1 MPLPHWLATG
11 PHPDGIESAK
21 LQAMLNSE
29 LISRYC
35 WTVDDPPSTYTIK
48 DFFRTVVST
57 VSDLRTQSKLATKGG
72 ERTTVAIW
80 LRLLFSLGTCIGDDV
95 ILLEETTF
103 IKPRR
108 RAGTRSMADV
118 EGIAIF
124 MATYGIDSEY
134 LCRKSPSPATNAGN
148 VAPSAPSPIARSSP
162 SLQSSAR
169 CDVECEG
176 LSEYRHSAPHS
187 SMSVDQCDK
196 SKYEYNNQR
205 SRSSDISVS
214 MNSEDPFRLSSAA
227 HEDTEHRSKTRSLT
241 TESSGES
248 NGLRSV
254 FLDKW
259 VNVPLQAQ
267 MIPTRG
273 MCSRLALPVFV
284 VADEGTI
291 MPLIR
296 SMLYQRYV
304 LGIREPAVGF
314 IGSRTGTEF
323 RVIIGWLNSDTMP
336 GSDLPSAHVAFN
348 HDPCGTPNSSLG
360 TFDLTEP
367 LSAFS
372 MAQFIMQVSH
382 HFLSALH
389 ATPVGGNYVDMLS
402 WRNDGIDHEFY
413 LGEQWKERVTRW
425 ARGVCDGED
434 SSDIE
439 EEDIDNTPNT
449 SKLQKHVQ
457 TPKSTSI
464 RSAKRDQA
472 GSKKDEGS
480 VIKTRYSNSSFA
492 ALPNQGLSSSES
504 TSNWLFER
512 SAFTISCV
520 KLGQSDDESV
530 EIDAMIDKYQEITES
545 VWPPEWK
552 SLDDLPSVDSSV
564 QSRRNKLFQNYD
576 PHIKN
581 FTTSFGA
588 MDADT
593 IAILL
598 SRFHAILNASLGA
611 FSRETAAATLGANES
626 ERRHDWDSLLTSVY
640 VADLAHPETI
650 VHGALLE
657 RTLNSARND
666 AADEID
672 EFVAKQERLAQQY
685 AGLCF
690 DALTFARKTFPD
702 TSVAVQQC
710 SAAYTDAFSQRLA
723 VAARLDA
730 DTQKMVT
737 QHSRLDPE
745 TARCDAILVVQCRI
759 DTMQWLQVDLSKCR
773 QKFDLI
779 VHSAEG
785 KARSNDRVGATKAQ
799 PTSGEERHLLH
810 DPFHFTPQ
818 KAIQGDPS
826 IRFDS
831 LSLPILIAEY
841 KKKDDSGIF
850 KAVNQCRIYLVSAV
864 RFLEALGITDQP
876 VFGLVTKGAEGSIFM
891 AWLNGKTEKI
901 YIIDRNV
908 KTFDL
913 TNPLDAFQFA
923 TILVRLSQHAQGLK
937 TKFEDEDY
945 QSTLREK
952 FKSGIPQWS
961 KRFQNMDVKAMQN
974 EDITRS
980 MADVVIKN

>member
-1 MPLPHWLATG
+1 VNFSLMDSNEVSLHSVTNDWPDAIGSIARLLAMPLPHWLATG
-11 PHPDGIESAK
+11 PHPDGIESAN

-29 LISRYC
+29 LISRYR
-35 WTVDDPPSTYTIK
+35 WTVDDPSSTYTIK

-57 VSDLRTQSKLATKGG
+57 VSDLRTQSKLATEGG

-95 ILLEETTF
+95 ILFT
-103 IKPRR
+103 
-108 RAGTRSMADV
+108 
-118 EGIAIF
+118 
-124 MATYGIDSEY
+124 
-134 LCRKSPSPATNAGN
+134 
-148 VAPSAPSPIARSSP
+148 IARSTP
-162 SLQSSAR
+162 SLPSSAR

-176 LSEYRHSAPHS
+176 SGEYRHSAPRS
-187 SMSVDQCDK
+187 SMSVDQCDE
-196 SKYEYNNQR
+196 SEYERNNHHA
-205 SRSSDISVS
+205 RSSNRSVS
-214 MNSEDPFRLSSAA
+214 MSSEDLSRLSSAA

-241 TESSGES
+241 TELSGES

-259 VNVPLQAQ
+259 VNLPVQAQ

-273 MCSRLALPVFV
+273 MSSRLALPVFV

-291 MPLIR
+291 VPLIR

-323 RVIIGWLNSDTMP
+323 HVIIGWLNSDTMP

-389 ATPVGGNYVDMLS
+389 ATPVGGDCVDMLS

-425 ARGVCDGED
+425 ARGYDL
-434 SSDIE
+434 SSHDIT
-439 EEDIDNTPNT
+439 DQYRHRQTPN
-449 SKLQKHVQ
+449 
-457 TPKSTSI
+457 STSI
-464 RSAKRDQA
+464 RSAKREQA

-480 VIKTRYSNSSFA
+480 VMKTRYSNSSFA

-530 EIDAMIDKYQEITES
+530 EIDAMIDKYQKITES

-552 SLDDLPSVDSSV
+552 STDDLPSVDSSV

-581 FTTSFGA
+581 LTTSFGT

-611 FSRETAAATLGANES
+611 FSRETAAATLGANEV

-640 VADLAHPETI
+640 VADLARPETI
-650 VHGALLE
+650 VHSALLE
-657 RTLNSARND
+657 RTLNSARNG

-672 EFVAKQERLAQQY
+672 KFVAKKKHLSRQY
-685 AGLCF
+685 VELCIK
-690 DALTFARKTFPD
+690 ALTSADNTFSD
-702 TSVAVQQC
+702 ESMVSQQC
-710 SAAYTDAFSQRLA
+710 TAALTDATVQRSA
-723 VAARLDA
+723 VATRLDV
-730 DTQKMVT
+730 DTQKMVAK
-737 QHSRLDPE
+737 HSRLDPE

-759 DTMQWLQVDLSKCR
+759 DTMQWLQEVLSKCR

-779 VHSAEG
+779 VHPAAES
-785 KARSNDRVGATKAQ
+785 KAHSNDRVGATKAQ
-799 PTSGEERHLLH
+799 PTSDEERHLIH

-826 IRFDS
+826 IRSDS
-831 LSLPILIAEY
+831 ISLPILIAEY

-850 KAVNQCRIYLVSAV
+850 KAMNQCRIYLVSAL
-864 RFLEALGITDQP
+864 RFLEALGITGQP
-876 VFGLVTKGAEGSIFM
+876 VFGLVTKGAEGSILM
-891 AWLNGKTEKI
+891 AWLSGKTEKI
-901 YIIDRNV
+901 YIMDRNV
-908 KTFDL
+908 RTFDL

-937 TKFEDEDY
+937 TKFEDEDS
-945 QSTLREK
+945 QSTLRAK
-952 FKSGIPQWS
+952 FKSGIPHWS

-974 EDITRS
+974 EDITRWVYPNTPGDLL
-980 MADVVIKN
+980 MPG

>member
-29 LISRYC
+29 LISRYR

-80 LRLLFSLGTCIGDDV
+80 LRLLFSLGTCIGDDA

-169 CDVECEG
+169 CDVECAE
-176 LSEYRHSAPHS
+176 LSEYRHSAPCS

-214 MNSEDPFRLSSAA
+214 MSSEDPSRLSSAA

-259 VNVPLQAQ
+259 VNLPLQAQ

-273 MCSRLALPVFV
+273 MCTRLALPVFV

-291 MPLIR
+291 VPLIR

-348 HDPCGTPNSSLG
+348 HNPCGTPNSSLG

-425 ARGVCDGED
+425 ARGVCAGED

-439 EEDIDNTPNT
+439 EEETADRTPNT
-449 SKLQKHVQ
+449 SKSQKHVQ

-464 RSAKRDQA
+464 RSAKRDLA

-480 VIKTRYSNSSFA
+480 VMKTRYSNSSFA

-530 EIDAMIDKYQEITES
+530 EIDAMIDKYQKITES

-552 SLDDLPSVDSSV
+552 STDDLPSVDSSV

-581 FTTSFGA
+581 LTTSFGT

-611 FSRETAAATLGANES
+611 FSRETAAATLGANEV

-640 VADLAHPETI
+640 VADLARPETI
-650 VHGALLE
+650 VHSALLE
-657 RTLNSARND
+657 RTLNSARNVLLMKS
-666 AADEID
+666 INSMWS
-672 EFVAKQERLAQQY
+672 FLWH
-685 AGLCF
+685 
-690 DALTFARKTFPD
+690 
-702 TSVAVQQC
+702 
-710 SAAYTDAFSQRLA
+710 
-723 VAARLDA
+723 ARLDA
-730 DTQKMVT
+730 DTQKMVA

-759 DTMQWLQVDLSKCR
+759 DTMQWLQEVLSKCR

-779 VHSAEG
+779 VHPAAES
-785 KARSNDRVGATKAQ
+785 KAHSNDRVGATKAQ
-799 PTSGEERHLLH
+799 PTSDEERHLIH

-850 KAVNQCRIYLVSAV
+850 KAMNQCRIYLVSAV

-876 VFGLVTKGAEGSIFM
+876 VFGLVTKGAEGSILM
-891 AWLNGKTEKI
+891 AWLSGKTEKI

-923 TILVRLSQHAQGLK
+923 TILVRLSQHAQDLK
-937 TKFEDEDY
+937 TKFEDEVY
-945 QSTLREK
+945 QSTLRAK
-952 FKSGIPQWS
+952 FKFGIPQWS

-980 MADVVIKN
+980 TADVVIKN

>member
-1 MPLPHWLATG
+1 SMDSDEVSLHSVTNDWPDAIGSIARLLAMPLPHWLATG

-95 ILLEETTF
+95 ILF
-103 IKPRR
+103 
-108 RAGTRSMADV
+108 
-118 EGIAIF
+118 
-124 MATYGIDSEY
+124 
-134 LCRKSPSPATNAGN
+134 
-148 VAPSAPSPIARSSP
+148 
-162 SLQSSAR
+162 
-169 CDVECEG
+169 
-176 LSEYRHSAPHS
+176 EYRHSAPHS

-425 ARGVCDGED
+425 ARGVRRTLITLRTLRNCRNMCEYDLPKR
-434 SSDIE
+434 DIT
-439 EEDIDNTPNT
+439 D
-449 SKLQKHVQ
+449 QYHHRQ

-552 SLDDLPSVDSSV
+552 SMDDLPSVDSSV

-626 ERRHDWDSLLTSVY
+626 ERRHDWDSLLTIVSSCRKSV
-640 VADLAHPETI
+640 LI
-650 VHGALLE
+650 LNRLE

-974 EDITRS
+974 EDITRWVYPNTPGDLL
-980 MADVVIKN
+980 MPG

>member
-1 MPLPHWLATG
+1 MDSDEVSLHSVANYWPDAVGSIARLLTMPLPHWLATG

-29 LISRYC
+29 LISRYH
-35 WTVDDPPSTYTIK
+35 WTADDPPSTYTIK

-57 VSDLRTQSKLATKGG
+57 VSDLRTQSKLATEGG
-72 ERTTVAIW
+72 ERTTMAIW
-80 LRLLFSLGTCIGDDV
+80 LRLLFSLGTCIGDDAV
-95 ILLEETTF
+95 LFQIACLSPILQ
-103 IKPRR
+103 
-108 RAGTRSMADV
+108 
-118 EGIAIF
+118 
-124 MATYGIDSEY
+124 
-134 LCRKSPSPATNAGN
+134 SPA
-148 VAPSAPSPIARSSP
+148 SS
-162 SLQSSAR
+162 
-169 CDVECEG
+169 DVECEG
-176 LSEYRHSAPHS
+176 FDEYQCSAPRS
-187 SMSVDQCDK
+187 SMSVDRCDK
-196 SKYEYNNQR
+196 SEYDCNNEH
-205 SRSSDISVS
+205 SRSSDRSLS
-214 MNSEDPFRLSSAA
+214 MSSEHLSRLSSAA
-227 HEDTEHRSKTRSLT
+227 HQDTEYCSKRRSLT

-259 VNVPLQAQ
+259 VNLPLQAQ

-273 MCSRLALPVFV
+273 MCSHLALPVFV

-291 MPLIR
+291 VPLIR
-296 SMLYQRYV
+296 STLYQRYV
-304 LGIREPAVGF
+304 LRIREPVVGF
-314 IGSRTGTEF
+314 IGSRTDTEF

-336 GSDLPSAHVAFN
+336 GSDLPAAHVAFSHN
-348 HDPCGTPNSSLG
+348 PCGTPNPLLG

-425 ARGVCDGED
+425 ARGVCAGED
-434 SSDIE
+434 SRCVNQFIFRENLFALKKLNLSDIE
-439 EEDIDNTPNT
+439 EEETADRTPNT
-449 SKLQKHVQ
+449 SKSQKHVQ

-464 RSAKRDQA
+464 RSAKRDLA

-480 VIKTRYSNSSFA
+480 VMKTRYSNSSFA

-530 EIDAMIDKYQEITES
+530 EIDAMIDKYQKITES

-552 SLDDLPSVDSSV
+552 STDNLPSVDSSV

-581 FTTSFGA
+581 LTTSFGT

-611 FSRETAAATLGANES
+611 FSCETAAATLGANEV

-640 VADLAHPETI
+640 VADLARPETI
-650 VHGALLE
+650 VHSALLE
-657 RTLNSARND
+657 RTLNNARND

-672 EFVAKQERLAQQY
+672 KFIAKQERLAQQY
-685 AGLCF
+685 VGLCF
-690 DALTFARKTFPD
+690 DALASARKIFSD
-702 TSVAVQQC
+702 KSIAFQQC
-710 SAAYTDAFSQRLA
+710 TVALADA
-723 VAARLDA
+723 VAQRSSVDTRLDV
-730 DTQKMVT
+730 DTQKVVAS
-737 QHSRLDPE
+737 HSRLDPE

-759 DTMQWLQVDLSKCR
+759 DTMQWLQEVLSKCR

-779 VHSAEG
+779 VHPAAEG
-785 KARSNDRVGATKAQ
+785 KAHSNHRVSATKVQ
-799 PTSGEERHLLH
+799 STSGEERHLLH

-850 KAVNQCRIYLVSAV
+850 KAMNQCRIYLVSAL
-864 RFLEALGITDQP
+864 RFLEALGITGQP
-876 VFGLVTKGAEGSIFM
+876 VFGLVTKGAEGSILM
-891 AWLNGKTEKI
+891 AWLSGKTEKI

-937 TKFEDEDY
+937 TKFEDEVY
-945 QSTLREK
+945 QSTLRAK
-952 FKSGIPQWS
+952 FKFGIPQWS

>member
-1 MPLPHWLATG
+1 MDSDEVSLHSVTNDWPDAIGSIARLLAMPLPHWLATG

-57 VSDLRTQSKLATKGG
+57 VSGLRTQSKLATKGG

-80 LRLLFSLGTCIGDDV
+80 LRLLFSLGTCIGNDA

-169 CDVECEG
+169 CDVECAE
-176 LSEYRHSAPHS
+176 LSEYRHSAPCS

-196 SKYEYNNQR
+196 SKYEYNNHR

-214 MNSEDPFRLSSAA
+214 MSSEDPSRLSSAA
-227 HEDTEHRSKTRSLT
+227 HQDTEHRSKTRSLT

-259 VNVPLQAQ
+259 VNLPLQAQ

-273 MCSRLALPVFV
+273 MCTRLALPVFV

-291 MPLIR
+291 VPLIR

-323 RVIIGWLNSDTMP
+323 RVIIGWLDSDTMP

-348 HDPCGTPNSSLG
+348 HNPCGTPNSSLG

-425 ARGVCDGED
+425 ARGVCAGED

-439 EEDIDNTPNT
+439 EETADRTPNT
-449 SKLQKHVQ
+449 SKSQKHVQ

-464 RSAKRDQA
+464 RSAKRDLA

-480 VIKTRYSNSSFA
+480 VMKTRYSNSSFA

-530 EIDAMIDKYQEITES
+530 EIDAMIDKSQKITES

-581 FTTSFGA
+581 LTTSFGT

-611 FSRETAAATLGANES
+611 FSRETAAATLGANEV

-640 VADLAHPETI
+640 VADLARPETI
-650 VHGALLE
+650 VHSALSVI
-657 RTLNSARND
+657 T
-666 AADEID
+666 
-672 EFVAKQERLAQQY
+672 RLCA
-685 AGLCF
+685 
-690 DALTFARKTFPD
+690 
-702 TSVAVQQC
+702 
-710 SAAYTDAFSQRLA
+710 AAYTDALSQQSA
-723 VAARLDA
+723 MDARLDA
-730 DTQKMVT
+730 DTQKMIT
-737 QHSRLDPE
+737 QHSRLNPE

-759 DTMQWLQVDLSKCR
+759 DTMQWLQEVLSKCR

-779 VHSAEG
+779 VHPAAEG
-785 KARSNDRVGATKAQ
+785 KAHSNHRVSATKVQ
-799 PTSGEERHLLH
+799 STSGEERHLLH

-850 KAVNQCRIYLVSAV
+850 KAMNQCRIYLVSAL
-864 RFLEALGITDQP
+864 RFLEALGITGQP
-876 VFGLVTKGAEGSIFM
+876 VFGLVTKGAEGSILM
-891 AWLNGKTEKI
+891 AWLSGKTEKI

-923 TILVRLSQHAQGLK
+923 TILVRLSQHAQDLK
-937 TKFEDEDY
+937 TKFEDEVY
-945 QSTLREK
+945 QSTLRAK
-952 FKSGIPQWS
+952 FKFGIPQWS

-974 EDITRS
+974 QDITRS
-980 MADVVIKN
+980 TVDVVIKN

>member
-1 MPLPHWLATG
+1 SMDSDEVSLHSVTNDWPDAIGSIARLLAMPLPHWLATG

-29 LISRYC
+29 LISRYH
-35 WTVDDPPSTYTIK
+35 WTADDPPSTYTIK

-72 ERTTVAIW
+72 ERTTMAIW
-80 LRLLFSLGTCIGDDV
+80 LRLLFSLGTCIGDDAV
-95 ILLEETTF
+95 LFQIACLSPILQ
-103 IKPRR
+103 
-108 RAGTRSMADV
+108 
-118 EGIAIF
+118 
-124 MATYGIDSEY
+124 
-134 LCRKSPSPATNAGN
+134 SPAG
-148 VAPSAPSPIARSSP
+148 S
-162 SLQSSAR
+162 
-169 CDVECEG
+169 DVECEG
-176 LSEYRHSAPHS
+176 FDEYQCSAPRS
-187 SMSVDQCDK
+187 SMSVDRCDK
-196 SKYEYNNQR
+196 SEYDCNNEH
-205 SRSSDISVS
+205 SRSSDRSVS
-214 MNSEDPFRLSSAA
+214 MSPEHLSRLSSAA
-227 HEDTEHRSKTRSLT
+227 HQDTEYCSKRRSLT

-291 MPLIR
+291 VPLIR
-296 SMLYQRYV
+296 STLYQRYV
-304 LGIREPAVGF
+304 LRIREPVVGF
-314 IGSRTGTEF
+314 IGSRTDTAF

-336 GSDLPSAHVAFN
+336 GSDLPAAHVAFSHN
-348 HDPCGTPNSSLG
+348 PCGTPNPLLG

-425 ARGVCDGED
+425 ARGVRRLLIALRTLQNRRNMCEYDL
-434 SSDIE
+434 SSHDIT
-439 EEDIDNTPNT
+439 D
-449 SKLQKHVQ
+449 QYRHRQ

-464 RSAKRDQA
+464 RSAKRDLA

-480 VIKTRYSNSSFA
+480 VMKTRYSNSSFA

-530 EIDAMIDKYQEITES
+530 EIDAMIDKYQKITEF

-552 SLDDLPSVDSSV
+552 STDDLPSVDSSV

-581 FTTSFGA
+581 LTTSFGT

-611 FSRETAAATLGANES
+611 FSRETAAATLGANEV

-640 VADLAHPETI
+640 VADLARPETI
-650 VHGALLE
+650 VHSALLE
-657 RTLNSARND
+657 RTLNSARNG

-672 EFVAKQERLAQQY
+672 KFVAKQKHLSRQY
-685 AGLCF
+685 VELCIK
-690 DALTFARKTFPD
+690 ALTSADNTFSD
-702 TSVAVQQC
+702 ESMVSQQC
-710 SAAYTDAFSQRLA
+710 TAALTDATVQRSA
-723 VAARLDA
+723 VATRLDV
-730 DTQKMVT
+730 DTQKMVAK
-737 QHSRLDPE
+737 HSRLDPE

-759 DTMQWLQVDLSKCR
+759 DTMQWLQEVLSKCR

-779 VHSAEG
+779 VHPAAES
-785 KARSNDRVGATKAQ
+785 KAHSNDRVGATKAQ
-799 PTSGEERHLLH
+799 PTSDEERHLIH

-826 IRFDS
+826 IRSDS
-831 LSLPILIAEY
+831 ISLPILIAEY
-841 KKKDDSGIF
+841 KKKDGSGIF
-850 KAVNQCRIYLVSAV
+850 KAMNQCRIYLVSAL
-864 RFLEALGITDQP
+864 RFLEALGITGQP
-876 VFGLVTKGAEGSIFM
+876 VFGLVTKGAEGSILM
-891 AWLNGKTEKI
+891 AWLSGKTEKI

-945 QSTLREK
+945 QSTLRAK

-974 EDITRS
+974 EDITRWVYPNTPGDLL
-980 MADVVIKN
+980 MPG

>member
-1 MPLPHWLATG
+1 
-11 PHPDGIESAK
+11 
-21 LQAMLNSE
+21 
-29 LISRYC
+29 
-35 WTVDDPPSTYTIK
+35 
-48 DFFRTVVST
+48 
-57 VSDLRTQSKLATKGG
+57 
-72 ERTTVAIW
+72 
-80 LRLLFSLGTCIGDDV
+80 
-95 ILLEETTF
+95 
-103 IKPRR
+103 
-108 RAGTRSMADV
+108 
-118 EGIAIF
+118 
-124 MATYGIDSEY
+124 
-134 LCRKSPSPATNAGN
+134 
-148 VAPSAPSPIARSSP
+148 
-162 SLQSSAR
+162 
-169 CDVECEG
+169 
-176 LSEYRHSAPHS
+176 
-187 SMSVDQCDK
+187 MS
-196 SKYEYNNQR
+196 
-205 SRSSDISVS
+205 
-214 MNSEDPFRLSSAA
+214 SEDPSRLSSAA
-227 HEDTEHRSKTRSLT
+227 HEDTEHRSRTRSLT

-273 MCSRLALPVFV
+273 MCTRLALPVFV

-291 MPLIR
+291 VPLIR

-323 RVIIGWLNSDTMP
+323 RVIIGWLDSDTMP

-348 HDPCGTPNSSLG
+348 HNPCGTPNSSLG
-360 TFDLTEP
+360 IFDLTEP

-425 ARGVCDGED
+425 ARGVRRLLIALRTLQNRRNMCEYDL
-434 SSDIE
+434 SSHDIT
-439 EEDIDNTPNT
+439 D
-449 SKLQKHVQ
+449 QYRHRQ

-464 RSAKRDQA
+464 RSAKRDLA

-480 VIKTRYSNSSFA
+480 VMKTRYSNSSFA

-530 EIDAMIDKYQEITES
+530 EIDAMIDKYQKITEF

-552 SLDDLPSVDSSV
+552 STDDLPSVDSSV

-581 FTTSFGA
+581 LTTSFGT

-611 FSRETAAATLGANES
+611 FSRETAAATLGANEV
-626 ERRHDWDSLLTSVY
+626 ERRHDWDSLLTMVSPCRKSI
-640 VADLAHPETI
+640 LT
-650 VHGALLE
+650 LNRLE
-657 RTLNSARND
+657 RTLNSARNS
-666 AADEID
+666 AADDID
-672 EFVAKQERLAQQY
+672 RFVAEQQHQAQQRVE
-685 AGLCF
+685 LCF
-690 DALTFARKTFPD
+690 KAVVSAGTNK
-702 TSVAVQQC
+702 SVITRLCA
-710 SAAYTDAFSQRLA
+710 AAYTDALSQRSA
-723 VAARLDA
+723 MDARLDA
-730 DTQKMVT
+730 DTQKMIT
-737 QHSRLDPE
+737 QHSRLNPE

-759 DTMQWLQVDLSKCR
+759 DTMQWLQEVLSKCR

-779 VHSAEG
+779 VHPAAES
-785 KARSNDRVGATKAQ
+785 KAHSSDRVSATKAQ
-799 PTSGEERHLLH
+799 PTSGEECHLIH

-850 KAVNQCRIYLVSAV
+850 KAMNQCRIYLVSAL
-864 RFLEALGITDQP
+864 RFLEALGITGQP
-876 VFGLVTKGAEGSIFM
+876 VFGLVTKGAEGSILM
-891 AWLNGKTEKI
+891 AWLSGKTEKI

-923 TILVRLSQHAQGLK
+923 TILVRLSQHAQDLK
-937 TKFEDEDY
+937 TKFEDEVY
-945 QSTLREK
+945 QSTLRAK
-952 FKSGIPQWS
+952 FKFGIPQWS

-974 EDITRS
+974 QDITRWVYPNTPGNPF
-980 MADVVIKN
+980 MPG